1 MRFLVD
7 ECTGPNAAAWLRGQ
21 GYEVFSAYEQS
32 RGADDEVLLEK
43 AFVENWILIT
53 NDKDFGEKVYR
64 ERRPHHGV
72 IFLRLNNERAANKV
86 LVLERLLAQYAEQ
99 LSDRFVVV
107 TEDRVR
113 FAGLVS
119 LPSEPEPSAA

>member
-7 ECTGPNAAAWLRGQ
+7 ECTGPNVATWLREQ

-32 RGADDEVLLEK
+32 RGADDDVLLEK
-43 AFVENWILIT
+43 AFSENWILIT

-72 IFLRLNNERAANKV
+72 IFLRLNDERTANNV
-86 LVLERLLAQYAEQ
+86 LVLERLLAQYADQ
-99 LSDRFVVV
+99 ILDRFVVV
-107 TEDRVR
+107 TDERVR
-113 FAGLVS
+113 FAGLANFS
-119 LPSEPEPSAA
+119 SESDPPAA